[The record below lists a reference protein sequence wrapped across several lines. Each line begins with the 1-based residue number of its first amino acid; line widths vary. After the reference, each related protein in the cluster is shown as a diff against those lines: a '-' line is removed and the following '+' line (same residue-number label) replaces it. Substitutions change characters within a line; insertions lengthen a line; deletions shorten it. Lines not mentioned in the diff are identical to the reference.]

1 MIRRTLTKWFPQDV
15 EEKAT
20 SATPA
25 HQALIGTR
33 PRPFMLAFEQP
44 RVLLSELVKRYGRWV
59 QRCIDIN
66 AGTAASIEPR
76 LFSIGNSEVVT
87 KSVRLRPKKLD
98 PRTKAFMRGRLEIQP
113 GSVAMKKIQGMTD
126 DMVEITDHPFLDL
139 LSDVNPWEEG
149 YSFRH
154 SWYADLQIFGRYFT
168 LLVGPD
174 GQPPINLVRLLPHK
188 IKIIRDPVD
197 FVGGYIYGSGPDKQ
211 TFSPDEVLWHKLY
224 DPADP
229 WGGIGPVEA
238 WLNAIDADFAI
249 EAFQKWLYTRGGTP
263 DFVIRHKAMMD
274 APQKREMLSEWRRK
288 FGDLRRRVANLMFFH
303 ATDPNDSIDR
313 LSETNRELQFTD
325 SKKDARDEIAQGT
338 FGVSKAIITADD
350 VNRANAREASPTH
363 MRYTIS
369 PMVRRNEDV
378 LNQRLLPKWSD
389 NLVLI
394 HDNPIPEDRT
404 IRIQERRSLL
414 DSGGTINEAREAD
427 GLEPLTDPKAD
438 EPLVAAGLQLVSKLG
453 EESFGLFGGGGGGRR
468 DGDNDG
474 LINEGGKSSN
484 VAYRLMLD
492 DFLNSKGTNK
502 PASRLLQGMA
512 DEMLGEHATAN
523 GHITS
528 HAKLWL
534 EYYAG
539 QADSHLSCKDEG
551 GRQSGISPE
560 GVPGFAEATRRYL
573 NEQLEAIANDLRVR
587 GIEGA
592 STLLRDPKWLEQLSE
607 TIRPSVQV
615 AIDRGGIAGMDK
627 LPGVAPFDVESLEV
641 QQFIDEYTVRLAQAV
656 NGTTELALR
665 QIMVDGLEQDRSV
678 REISNTII
686 ELDNEV
692 SGFRAERIARTE
704 STRAFVEGEKE
715 AWKLSGVVQGKTWL
729 LAPGA
734 CEFCR
739 ALKAQFGNDP
749 IPLDQP
755 FYQQGHLLVGV
766 EGGRLRLDYSDVVG
780 PPLHPH
786 DRCDLLPVLT
796 EQT

>member
-1 MIRRTLTKWFPQDV
+1 MTRRTLAKWFPPDV
-15 EEKAT
+15 EQKAT

-66 AGTAASIEPR
+66 ASTAASIEPR
-76 LFSIGNSEVVT
+76 LFSIGNSKVVK
-87 KSVRLRPKKLD
+87 KSLRLRPKKLD
-98 PRTKAFMRGRLEIQP
+98 ARTKAFIRGRLELKP
-113 GSVAMKKIQGMTD
+113 GSVAIKKIQGMTD

-149 YSFRH
+149 FSFRY
-154 SWYADLQIFGRYFT
+154 SWYADLQIFGRYMT
-168 LLVGPD
+168 LQVGPD

-188 IKIIRDPVD
+188 IKILRDPVE
-197 FVGGYIYGSGPDKQ
+197 FVRGYVYGSGPNKQ

-229 WGGIGPVEA
+229 WGGVGPVEA
-238 WLNAIDADFAI
+238 WLKAIDADFAI
-249 EAFQKWLYTRGGTP
+249 EAFQEWLYTRGGTP
-263 DFVIRHKAMMD
+263 DFVIRHKAMMNRD
-274 APQKREMLSEWRRK
+274 QKNEMLSEWRRK

-303 ATDPNDSIDR
+303 ATDPLDDIKR

-369 PMVRRNEDV
+369 PMIRRNEDV

-394 HDNPIPEDRT
+394 HDNPIPEDRQ
-404 IRIQERRSLL
+404 IRIRERRSLL

-427 GLEPLTDPKAD
+427 GLEPLDDPKAN

-453 EESFGLFGGGGGGRR
+453 EESFGLFGGGGGGGTS
-468 DGDNDG
+468 DGDSDG
-474 LINEGGKSSN
+474 LINEGGKSVVKARN
-484 VAYRLMLD
+484 VPR
-492 DFLNSKGTNK
+492 GT
-502 PASRLLQGMA
+502 S
-512 DEMLGEHATAN
+512 N

-551 GRQSGISPE
+551 RRQPGIGPE

-573 NEQLEAIANDLRVR
+573 NEQLEAIANELRAR

-592 STLLRDPKWLEQLSE
+592 STLLRDPKWLQQLSE

-615 AIDRGGIAGMDK
+615 AIDRGGIGGMAK
-627 LPGVAPFDVESLEV
+627 LPTALGFDVESLEV

-665 QIMVDGLEQDRSV
+665 RIMVDGLEQERSV

-715 AWKLSGVVQGKTWL
+715 AWKQSGVVQGKTWL
-729 LAPGA
+729 LAPNA

-755 FYQQGHLLVGV
+755 FYQQGTLLVGV
-766 EGGRLRLDYSDVVG
+766 EGGRMKLDYSDVVG

-786 DRCDLLPVLT
+786 DRCDLLPVLV
-796 EQT
+796 EES

>member
-1 MIRRTLTKWFPQDV
+1 MIRRTLAKWFPQDV

-25 HQALIGTR
+25 YQALIGTR

-44 RVLLSELVKRYGRWV
+44 RVALSELVKRYGRWV
-59 QRCIDIN
+59 HRCVDIN
-66 AGTAASIEPR
+66 AGTAASVEPR
-76 LFSIGNSEVVT
+76 LFSIGKPELVM
-87 KSVRLRPKKLD
+87 KSQQLRPKAVD
-98 PRTKAFMRGRLEIQP
+98 ARTKAFFCGRLELTP
-113 GSVAMKKIQGMTD
+113 GSVATKHIQGMTD
-126 DMVEITDHPFLDL
+126 DMVEITDHPILDIL
-139 LSDVNPWEEG
+139 NDVNPWEEG
-149 YSFRH
+149 YSFRY
-154 SWYADLQIFGRYFT
+154 SQYADLQIFGRYMT
-168 LLVGPD
+168 LLVGPN
-174 GQPPINLVRLLPHK
+174 GQPPVDLVRLLPHK
-188 IKIIRDPVD
+188 VKIIRDPVE
-197 FVGGYIYGSGPDKQ
+197 FVSGYIYGSGPDKQ

-229 WGGIGPVEA
+229 WGGVGPVQA
-238 WLNAIDADFAI
+238 WLRAIDADFAI
-249 EAFQKWLYTRGGTP
+249 EAFQEWLYTRGGTP
-263 DFVIRHKAMMD
+263 DFVISHKAPMNRV
-274 APQKREMLSEWRRK
+274 QKNEMLSEWRRM
-288 FGDLRRRVANLMFFH
+288 FGDLRRRIANLMFFQ
-303 ATDPNDSIDR
+303 ATDSNDSINR

-325 SKKDARDEIAQGT
+325 SKKDARDELISA
-338 FGVSKAIITADD
+338 FGVSKAMITSDD

-363 MRYTIS
+363 MRYTIW
-369 PMVRRNEDV
+369 PMIRRNEDV
-378 LNQRLLPKWSD
+378 YNQRLLPKWSD

-394 HDNPIPEDRT
+394 HENPIHEDRQ

-414 DSGGTINEAREAD
+414 DSGGTINEAREED
-427 GLEPLTDPKAD
+427 GLEPLDDPKAN

-453 EESFGLFGGGGGGRR
+453 EQAFGLFGGGGGTSDR
-468 DGDNDG
+468 DSDG
-474 LINEGGKSSN
+474 LINE
-484 VAYRLMLD
+484 
-492 DFLNSKGTNK
+492 SKAGSQTF
-502 PASRLLQGMA
+502 
-512 DEMLGEHATAN
+512 AN
-523 GHITS
+523 GRETVVKRAQTGAESSHNGRITS

-551 GRQSGISPE
+551 GRQPGISPE

-573 NEQLEAIANDLRVR
+573 NEQLDAIANELRAR

-615 AIDRGGIAGMDK
+615 SIDRGGVAGMDK
-627 LPGVAPFDVESLEV
+627 LPGVAPFDVQSLEV
-641 QQFIDEYTVRLAQAV
+641 QQFIDEYTVRLANAV

-665 QIMVDGLEQDRSV
+665 RIMVDGLDQNRSV
-678 REISNTII
+678 REISNTIMDMD
-686 ELDNEV
+686 ESV

-715 AWKLSGVVQGKTWL
+715 AWKQSGVVQGKTWL

-739 ALKAQFGNDP
+739 ALKAQFGNEP

-755 FYQQGHLLVGV
+755 FYQQGHVLVGV
-766 EGGRLRLDYSDVVG
+766 QGGRLRLDYSDVVG

-786 DRCDLLPVLT
+786 DRCDLLPVLV
-796 EQT
+796 EAS